1 MCYGPAMQNP
11 RLRRALTSILFILG
25 IGGLLVVKSLAPAR
39 AAAPSSAG
47 ASPADALKLLLE
59 GNQRFADGKPVR
71 PHQDAS
77 RRAALVGGQQP
88 FAAILSCSD
97 SRTPPEIIFDRG
109 LGDLF
114 IVRNAGNVPSPLV
127 LEGLHF
133 AAAHLGARL
142 ILVLGHTKC
151 GAVAATLSGQ
161 TGDIPETAKEIEPAV
176 AKSKSMSGDALD
188 NAISENV
195 RLTVQKLSTEA
206 PLTEMV
212 KAGDLQIVGAVY
224 HLDSGRVI
232 VLDQSTAAVA
242 PSK

>member
-1 MCYGPAMQNP
+1 MQNP
-11 RLRRALTSILFILG
+11 RLRRVLASSVAILA
-25 IGGLLVVKSLAPAR
+25 IGGLLTVKGLRPAR
-39 AAAPSSAG
+39 ADAPPSSV
-47 ASPADALKLLLE
+47 SPADALKLLLE

-71 PHQDAS
+71 PNQDAT

-97 SRTPPEIIFDRG
+97 SRTSPDIIFDRG

-114 IVRNAGNVPSPLV
+114 IVRNAGNVAGPLAS
-127 LEGLHF
+127 ESLHY
-133 AAAHLGARL
+133 ATAHLGTRL

-176 AKSKSMSGDALD
+176 AKSKSSSGDALD
-188 NAISENV
+188 NAIAENV
-195 RLTVQKLSTEA
+195 RLTVRKLSTLT
-206 PLTEMV
+206 PLAEMV
-212 KAGDLQIVGAVY
+212 KAGDIQIVGAVY
-224 HLDSGRVI
+224 HLDSGRVM
-232 VLDQSTAAVA
+232 VLDKPTAPTS